1 MVKGVDA
8 TSDDVGLDPGRAVES
23 VYAADVV
30 LLSGNEPRL
39 VIWEDVTASPVVED
53 IELRVTVIVTAFG
66 HEMIAVLSDSTGSSE
81 WAGLIIVSTTISPFE
96 YTTVVS
102 YSVTYTVC
110 REGDEL
116 VIPLKLEGSA
126 VIVIV
131 GGHVVCAAM

>member
-1 MVKGVDA
+1 MGA
-8 TSDDVGLDPGRAVES
+8 ASNDVGLDPGRADES
-23 VYAADVV
+23 AFTAEVV
-30 LLSGNEPRL
+30 LLSGNGPRL
-39 VIWEDVTASPVVED
+39 VICEDVAASPVVED
-53 IELRVTVIVTAFG
+53 IELGVTVIVTAFG
-66 HEMIAVLSDSTGSSE
+66 HEMIAVLSDSAGSSK
-81 WAGLIIVSTTISPFE
+81 WAGLIIVSTTASPFE